1 MPLLHGHQL
10 VVFPLLD
17 NAAFSKDDNHV
28 GGADGGEA
36 MNEGR
41 RERKRE
47 GMREGLV
54 YIKGEGERFH
64 SGLGRGGNKIK
75 M

>member
-1 MPLLHGHQL
+1 
-10 VVFPLLD
+10 
-17 NAAFSKDDNHV
+17 
-28 GGADGGEA
+28 